1 MMFNDSTEMN
11 AVGVVQYPDL
21 DQHVRIFD
29 TTLRDGEQ
37 SAGAAL
43 HAYEKLMIAKNLEKL
58 NVDIIEAGFPASS
71 EADFNSVREIASQ
84 IEGSTI
90 AGLAR
95 CKMSDIQA
103 VWDAVNVAKKPRIH
117 TFIATSD
124 IHIEAKFN
132 KTREEVL
139 NMAVE
144 HVRFAKTLCE
154 DVEFSA
160 EDAGRTDPEYLYA
173 VLEAVINAGATT
185 VNIPDTVGYTLPYE
199 FGRLIYNIRHRVP
212 NINQAVIATHCHN
225 DLGLAVANSLIG
237 VMNGARQVECTIN
250 GIGERAGNAAM
261 EEVVMAMHVRRDVMS
276 GLYTQINPKYFYETS
291 RMVSEMTS
299 IAVQPN
305 KAIVGRNAF
314 AHESGIHQD
323 GFLKSSQTYEI
334 MEPEMVGVQATDLP
348 LGPRSGRAALRM
360 RLGALGYSLN
370 TEELQSIFPI
380 FKRLADEK
388 KRIENEDL
396 EVVYQEWKS
405 ITV

>member
-1 MMFNDSTEMN
+1 MFNDPAEIN
-11 AVGVVQYPDL
+11 EVGVVHYHDL
-21 DQHVRIFD
+21 DNHVRIFD

-37 SAGAAL
+37 SAGASL
-43 HAYEKLMIAKNLEKL
+43 HPYEKLQIAKNLEKL
-58 NVDIIEAGFPASS
+58 RVDIIEAGFPASS
-71 EADFNSVREIASQ
+71 EQDFNSVREIAGS
-84 IEGSTI
+84 IEYSTV

-95 CKMSDIQA
+95 CKQSDIQA
-103 VWDAVNVAKKPRIH
+103 VWDAVKIAKKPRIH

-144 HVRFAKTLCE
+144 HVRFAKSLC
-154 DVEFSA
+154 DDIEFSA

-173 VLEAVINAGATT
+173 VLEAVIEAGATT
-185 VNIPDTVGYTLPYE
+185 VNIPDTVGYTLPNE
-199 FGRLIYNIRHRVP
+199 FGRLIYNIRHRVS

-225 DLGLAVANSLIG
+225 DLGLAVANSLMG

-261 EEVVMAMHVRRDVMS
+261 EEVVMALHVRRDVMQ
-276 GLYTQINPKYFYETS
+276 GIHTTINPLYFYETS

-299 IAVQPN
+299 ILVQPN

-334 MEPEMVGVQATDLP
+334 MEPEMVGVAATDLP

-360 RLGALGYSLN
+360 RLHALGYDL
-370 TEELQSIFPI
+370 TPQELQALFPI
-380 FKRLADEK
+380 FKRVADEK
-388 KRIENEDL
+388 KRVENEEL
-396 EVVYQEWKS
+396 QAIHSEWLSLK
-405 ITV
+405 V